1 MPVKSTKNGGY
12 ILIVEDDRGTSELEA
27 RSLEPLGKEI
37 RRAYTVEET
46 VAALKNSLPELMLLD
61 YSLPGSNAIEL
72 LEKLRKKGIELPP
85 FLIVTGRGD
94 EGVAVETM
102 KAGAQDYLI
111 KDSYFLKN
119 LLPATSKALEKA
131 GLAKEL
137 HQTKRTAEAERQK
150 YEELFT
156 FAPVPY
162 QALDSSGR
170 VIEVNKAWLK
180 AFGFPAADVA
190 GRWAGDFL
198 AEDSRAEFKKSFA
211 AFLRKGSLEDLELNF
226 ITRTGK
232 KRNIIFSGRVVRD
245 GDGNFERAQC
255 ALTDITERAE
265 AEKALKALT
274 RMYNLLARINQVAAH
289 EKTVK
294 GLLQEICSAVV
305 AVVGFRMAWAGE
317 LERDIEAIR
326 PLCSAGFVNHY
337 LDGIQV
343 STGSGP
349 TGQGPAGIA
358 ARTGKITRVEDISTA
373 PCMLPW
379 REKALERG
387 YMSVT
392 SIPLRSGKRT
402 AYILNFYSPEPGAFG
417 KQELDLLREIQ
428 DDASLALESIEAEER
443 RARAQAA
450 LERTS
455 EYLARVMDSNPV
467 VLFTLKN
474 DGRYFPC
481 VWVSG
486 SARKILG
493 YETGEILAPGWFKE
507 HIHPLD
513 LALVTATREKMLR
526 SGCAEADY
534 RFRRKDGSYIW
545 IKAQMSVPKGG
556 GDISGSWT
564 DITLLKESKNSFEA
578 FLDALPDGLI
588 VRRGKEIIFANK
600 AALDLTG
607 EKNIRDLLRRDVP
620 DLLREQEREKF
631 MQSLQETDALG
642 VSAPLTAAVLSR
654 ADGKTV
660 DIEISGAPVIFGG
673 ERCALVIFRHTATRR
688 QMKPVNRPGRPPA

>member
-27 RSLEPLGKEI
+27 QSLEPLGKEI

-131 GLAKEL
+131 GMAKEL

-162 QALDSSGR
+162 QALDSAGR
-170 VIEVNKAWLK
+170 VVEVNKAWLK
-180 AFGFPAADVA
+180 AFGYPATDVA

-245 GDGNFERAQC
+245 GEGNFERAQC

-265 AEKALKALT
+265 AEKDLKALT
-274 RMYNLLARINQVAAH
+274 RMYNLLARVNQVAAH

-294 GLLQEICSAVV
+294 GLLQEICSALVTTG
-305 AVVGFRMAWAGE
+305 GFRMAWAGE
-317 LERDIEAIR
+317 LERDIETIK
-326 PLCSAGFVNHY
+326 PLCSAGFGFIE
-337 LDGIQV
+337 GIQV
-343 STGSGP
+343 TTGSGP
-349 TGQGPAGIA
+349 TGQGPGGIA
-358 ARTGKITRVEDISTA
+358 ARTGRITRVDDISTDPRMA
-373 PCMLPW
+373 PW

-387 YMSVT
+387 YRSVT
-392 SIPLRSGKRT
+392 SIPLRRGKIT
-402 AYILNFYSPEPGAFG
+402 AYILNFYSPEPGAFV
-417 KQELDLLREIQ
+417 KQELDLLKEIQ
-428 DDASLALESIEAEER
+428 DDVSLALESIEAEEK
-443 RARAQAA
+443 RAQAQAA

-455 EYLARVMDSNPV
+455 EFLARVMDSNPV
-467 VLFTLKN
+467 ILFTLKN
-474 DGRYFPC
+474 DGNFFPC

-486 SARKILG
+486 SASKILG
-493 YETGEILAPGWFKE
+493 YETREILAPGWFKRLL
-507 HIHPLD
+507 HPLD
-513 LALVTATREKMLR
+513 LALVTATREKMLS

-545 IKAQMSVPKGG
+545 VKAQMSIPKAG
-556 GDISGSWT
+556 GDITGSWT
-564 DITLLKESKNSFEA
+564 DITLLKESKNSFET
-578 FLDALPDGLI
+578 FLDALPEGLI

-600 AALDLTG
+600 TALDLTG
-607 EKNIRDLLRRDVP
+607 EKKMQDLLGREMP
-620 DLLREQEREKF
+620 DLLQEQEREKF
-631 MQSLQETDALG
+631 TQTLREIDARG
-642 VSAPLTAAVLSR
+642 VSAPPSAAVLSR

-660 DIEISGAPVIFGG
+660 KIEISGAPVIFGG
-673 ERCALVIFRHTATRR
+673 ERCALVIFRR
-688 QMKPVNRPGRPPA
+688 KPKPGC